1 MVTAEGVTHSQT
13 KEVLHDE
20 YEPAWFVKKV
30 ARSPAGR
37 RGNPAGR
44 PEKPEAP
51 SAHRADFK
59 GLRAPKPNVL
69 EDTMSKNATQRREEK
84 LAKELR
90 ALAVSN
96 PTHLKSTWKN
106 LLEGWSLEAIRRG
119 RLLQQDSQKIHH
131 LPVFDVL
138 RKAERLLTL
147 CGQEVEKLVGSKTRE
162 LLTHDCGKAFAIAAE
177 PHLYWLSNAAH
188 NEQLMKL
195 NYKPPR

>member
-1 MVTAEGVTHSQT
+1 MVTLKGATHSQT
-13 KEVLHDE
+13 KEVLQDE

-37 RGNPAGR
+37 RGKPAGR

-51 SAHRADFK
+51 CASGRPK
-59 GLRAPKPNVL
+59 GLRAPEPNVL
-69 EDTMSKNATQRREEK
+69 EDTMSKATQRREEK

-96 PTHLKSTWKN
+96 PTHLKFTWKK

-119 RLLQQDSQKIHH
+119 RLLQQDNLESYP

-138 RKAERLLTL
+138 RKAERLLAL
-147 CGQEVEKLVGSKTRE
+147 CGPAVERLVGNKTRE
-162 LLTHDCGKAFAIAAE
+162 LLSHDCSKAFALAAE

-195 NYKPPR
+195 GYKLPR